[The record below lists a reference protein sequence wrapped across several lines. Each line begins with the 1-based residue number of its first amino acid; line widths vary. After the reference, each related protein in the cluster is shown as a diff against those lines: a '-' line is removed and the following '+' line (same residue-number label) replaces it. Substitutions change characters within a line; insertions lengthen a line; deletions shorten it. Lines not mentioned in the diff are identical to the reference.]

1 MISICLTTF
10 NGEKFF
16 LDQINSI
23 LLQISKFDEII
34 ISDDSE
40 NDHIKDYVD
49 FINDSRIKY
58 LKGPKKGINKNFENA
73 IKKSKGDFIFLSDQD
88 DIWHQNKVK
97 MNMSLLKEY
106 ELILSNCTVVDE
118 NLNIS
123 KKKLNL
129 HAPKINF
136 LSQILIK
143 NSFMGCCMS
152 FRRDLIDDF
161 LPFPENISMYDWW
174 IGLISILSKRKI
186 FYVEEPLIFYR
197 KHSNNA
203 SSTGLKSKNS
213 FLTKFLI
220 RIRMAFEILK
230 FKIRKKFYE

>member
-88 DIWHQNKVK
+88 DIWHKNKVK

-106 ELILSNCTVVDE
+106 DLILSNCT
-118 NLNIS
+118 
-123 KKKLNL
+123 
-129 HAPKINF
+129 
-136 LSQILIK
+136 
-143 NSFMGCCMS
+143 
-152 FRRDLIDDF
+152 
-161 LPFPENISMYDWW
+161 W
-174 IGLISILSKRKI
+174 
-186 FYVEEPLIFYR
+186 
-197 KHSNNA
+197 
-203 SSTGLKSKNS
+203 
-213 FLTKFLI
+213 
-220 RIRMAFEILK
+220 
-230 FKIRKKFYE
+230 